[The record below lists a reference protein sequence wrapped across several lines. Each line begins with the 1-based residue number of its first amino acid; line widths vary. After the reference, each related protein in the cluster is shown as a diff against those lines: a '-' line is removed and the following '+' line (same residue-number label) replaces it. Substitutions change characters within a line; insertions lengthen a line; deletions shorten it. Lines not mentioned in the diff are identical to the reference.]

1 MAYDE
6 AMKRLLPN
14 LMVFSVFLFGVK
26 NRGLGLVFLTLVLA
40 VLVYVIFHL
49 GISVRAFLEANI

>member
-1 MAYDE
+1 
-6 AMKRLLPN
+6 MKRLLPI

-26 NRGLGLVFLTLVLA
+26 HRWFGLVLLILALA

-49 GISVRAFLEANI
+49 GISVRAFLEAYI